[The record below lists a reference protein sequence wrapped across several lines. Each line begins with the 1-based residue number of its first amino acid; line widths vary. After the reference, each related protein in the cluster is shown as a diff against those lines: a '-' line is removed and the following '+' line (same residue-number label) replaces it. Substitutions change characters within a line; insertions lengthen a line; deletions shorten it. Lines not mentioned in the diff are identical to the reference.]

1 MRKCF
6 IFLFLFLGIL
16 SNTAQT
22 KLLSWN
28 IQNLGKTK
36 SPEEIAQMAQILK
49 DYDIVAIQEVV
60 GVDTGGA
67 QAVALLVDELNRKGA
82 AWDYVLSLP
91 TDSPGKKTERYAFL
105 WKTSKVKGI
114 GRGQLLTLSDSVYR
128 EPFLMTFE
136 VDQKRIHIL
145 NYHSRKYDDQPE
157 TEIKEVVDWVLRQ
170 DGNVILAGD
179 FNVSENASVFNRLYQ
194 NAYQAA
200 LQNTPTTLKKA
211 CKEGVYT
218 HHAIDNIFY
227 NTHFI
232 KKIYS
237 GVVDFVK
244 SCEKLEAARLLSD
257 HLPVVLQFEIK

>member
-1 MRKCF
+1 MRKFF
-6 IFLFLFLGIL
+6 ILLVVVFGSF
-16 SNTAQT
+16 SSEAQT
-22 KLLSWN
+22 KFLSWN
-28 IQNLGKTK
+28 IQKLGKTK

-67 QAVALLVDELNRKGA
+67 QAVALLADELNRKGA
-82 AWDYVLSLP
+82 KWDYVISDK
-91 TDSPGKKTERYAFL
+91 TESPEYKTERYAFL
-105 WKTSKVKGI
+105 WKTSKVKAI
-114 GRGQLLTLSDSVYR
+114 GRGKLLSLSETVYR

-136 VDQKRIHIL
+136 IDQKRIHIL
-145 NYHSRKYDDQPE
+145 NYHSRKFDDQPE

-179 FNVSENASVFNRLYQ
+179 FNVSEKASVFNRLYQ
-194 NAYQAA
+194 NAFQAA
-200 LQNTPTTLKKA
+200 LQNTPTTLKKT

-232 KKIYS
+232 KKTYS

-244 SCEKLEAARLLSD
+244 SCEKLEEARLLSD
-257 HLPVVLQFEIK
+257 HLPVVIFFGFK